1 MTMSKADELVTDKNK
16 GQGGGKPDKP
26 ETFTFFVGREKYETD
41 QPVLTG
47 LQIKAKVPDWDPSHD
62 LVLEGHGDDPDRV
75 IRDDEQVSLAKVHG
89 PLRFSSVPKA
99 NFGV

>member
-1 MTMSKADELVTDKNK
+1 MSKVDEVLDHSSK

-26 ETFTFFVGREKYETD
+26 KTYSFFVGREKFETD

-47 LQIKAKVPDWDPSHD
+47 LQIKAKVADWDPTHD

-75 IRDDEQVSLAKVHG
+75 IRDDETVSLEKEHG

-99 NFGV
+99 NFGA